1 MSVWAET
8 AVESK
13 PVSMPAEHYHK
24 LRQWLVSQLL
34 PLAGDRM
41 GVNPENVVWLQEQA
55 NQLLIQNNV
64 RLVNGDS
71 ARLFEAV
78 ADDVIGYGP
87 IGPYLRDPTVS
98 EVMVNGA
105 GLTYIERQGKLIET
119 DVRFRDDD
127 HVVQIIQRI
136 VMPLGRTVDRKRP
149 LVDARLP
156 DGSRVNV
163 VIPPAALNGPTITI
177 RKFPAKR
184 LSVQDLIDFGSLS
197 QHMADFL
204 QACVAARLN
213 IVVAGGTGSGK
224 TTLLNVLSSFI
235 PDDERI
241 VTIEDS
247 AELQLQQK
255 HVVRLETTP
264 PLPEGGGQL
273 AIRDLVVNALRM
285 RPERIVVGECRS
297 GEALDM
303 LQAMNTGHDGSLTT
317 VHANTP
323 RDVIS
328 RLETMVLMAGF
339 DLPVRVVR
347 QQIAS
352 AIDLVVQQER
362 LSDGSR
368 KITRITEVQ
377 GMEGENVILSD
388 IFLFQAAPFSTESN
402 KKVVGEMRPT
412 GIRPNF
418 SPRLQAAGFKL
429 TGEMFGVGMAGPT
442 VRSAQRR

>member
-1 MSVWAET
+1 
-8 AVESK
+8 
-13 PVSMPAEHYHK
+13 MPGEHFGK
-24 LRQWLVSQLL
+24 LRDWLAAQLAR
-34 PLAGDRM
+34 LAEDRA
-41 GVNPENVVWLQEQA
+41 GVTPANVVWVQEECQRVMA
-55 NQLLIQNNV
+55 HNNIQLP
-64 RLVNGDS
+64 NGDS

-78 ADDVIGYGP
+78 TDEVVGYGP
-87 IGPYLRDPTVS
+87 IGPCLRDPTVS
-98 EVMVNGA
+98 EVMVNGPH
-105 GLTYIERQGKLIET
+105 LTYVERDGRLIET
-119 DVRFRDDD
+119 EIRFRDDE
-127 HVVQIIQRI
+127 HVMQIIERI
-136 VMPLGRTVDRKRP
+136 VKPLGRSIDRKRP

-156 DGSRVNV
+156 DGSRVNAI
-163 VIPPAALNGPTITI
+163 IPPATLNGPTLTI

-184 LSVQDLIDFGSLS
+184 PSVQDLIAYGTLS

-213 IVVAGGTGSGK
+213 IIVAGGTGSGK

-235 PDDERI
+235 PAAERI
-241 VTIEDS
+241 VTVEDS

-255 HVVRLETTP
+255 HVVRLETAP
-264 PLPEGGGQL
+264 PLPEGGGQVT
-273 AIRDLVVNALRM
+273 IRDLVINALRM

-297 GEALDM
+297 GETLDM

-317 VHANTP
+317 VHANSP

-339 DLPVRVVR
+339 ELPVRVVR

-352 AIDLVVQQER
+352 AIDLIIQQER

-377 GMEGENVILSD
+377 GMEGENIILSD

-402 KKVVGEMRPT
+402 KVEGEMRPT

-418 SPRLQAAGFKL
+418 SARLQAAGFKL
-429 TGEMFGVGMAGPT
+429 TGEMFGAGSTGPMAA
-442 VRSAQRR
+442 SSRRR